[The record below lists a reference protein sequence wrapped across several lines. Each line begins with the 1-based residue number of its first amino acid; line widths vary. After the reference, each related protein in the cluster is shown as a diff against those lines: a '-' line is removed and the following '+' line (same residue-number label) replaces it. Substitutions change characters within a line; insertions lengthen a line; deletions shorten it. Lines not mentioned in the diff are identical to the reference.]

1 MFEHKEEKKQ
11 KSTISKLLV
20 KKLNP
25 TAILP
30 KKGSPGAAGY
40 DICANE

>member
-1 MFEHKEEKKQ
+1 MFETKEEKK
-11 KSTISKLLV
+11 KSPMISRLLV
-20 KKLNP
+20 KKLSP